1 MKSTEIEADV
11 LSLRQQRDALRDQL
25 DTLVQRFQGE
35 LPLAAES
42 WIRNE
47 VERRIEDHPDTVTAL
62 GVEKL
67 KSLKD
72 KMNALVVSLPEIVKK
87 ETSNTADWPQHRKK
101 DDDGLSWGKN
111 EPFFA
116 KAFRNVI
123 NHLGEVLDEFG
134 LLTEPR
140 GYVASWVKM
149 GPSEIRYAINPG
161 FDPSSTPALGEFA
174 QVYEKFRGVAEALEK
189 GQQELA
195 RAKAKELWESA

>member
-11 LSLRQQRDALRDQL
+11 LLLQQQHDALRDQL
-25 DTLVQRFQGE
+25 DILVQRFQGE

-42 WIRNE
+42 WIRQE
-47 VERRIEDHPDTVTAL
+47 VERRIEDQPDTVAAL

-72 KMNALVVSLPEIVKK
+72 KMNALIASLPEIVKK

-101 DDDGLSWGKN
+101 DDDAYSWGRN

-116 KAFRNVI
+116 RAFRNVI
-123 NHLGEVLDEFG
+123 SHVGKVLDEFG
-134 LLTEPR
+134 LLAEPR
-140 GYVASWVKM
+140 GYVARWVKM
-149 GPSEIRYAINPG
+149 GSGEISYVINPG
-161 FDPSSTPALGEFA
+161 FDPSSTPALGEFP
-174 QVYEKFRGVAEALEK
+174 QKYKEFRGVAETLERK
-189 GQQELA
+189 QQDLA

>member
-11 LSLRQQRDALRDQL
+11 LLLQQQHDALRDQL
-25 DTLVQRFQGE
+25 DILVQRFQGE

-42 WIRNE
+42 WIRQE
-47 VERRIEDHPDTVTAL
+47 VERRIEDQPDTVAAL

-72 KMNALVVSLPEIVKK
+72 KMNALIASLPEIAKR
-87 ETSNTADWPQHRKK
+87 ETSNTADWPHYRKK
-101 DDDGLSWGKN
+101 DDDGYSWGRD

-116 KAFRNVI
+116 RTFRKVI
-123 NHLGEVLDEFG
+123 NHLGEVLNEFG

-140 GYVASWVKM
+140 GYAVSWVKT
-149 GPSEIRYAINPG
+149 GPSEFRYAFNPG
-161 FDPSSTPALGEFA
+161 FDPSSTPVLGEFA
-174 QVYEKFRGVAEALEK
+174 QVYKQFRSVAEALERK
-189 GQQELA
+189 QQDLA